1 MKSMKPFVK
10 LCYSEYLLSEG
21 EAGEGV
27 VDENGDAAGT
37 KADEEAPYLG
47 GLGLTFKFPGDAKK

>member
-10 LCYSEYLLSEG
+10 SCYSEYLLSESETG
-21 EAGEGV
+21 ERA
-27 VDENGDAAGT
+27 VDENGDVAGA
-37 KADEEAPYLG
+37 KADEEVPYLG